1 MSSSSSRLAW
11 IRWSAIALF
20 LLGLA
25 VAAHT
30 FYWAGTSTTDENLF
44 VNAPSRVLVGPV
56 AIENAA
62 GAGVPQPGDFL
73 RAIDGQPVGDVKDAA
88 ARIAAAGERSVEIAV
103 RRPAQ
108 QATLT
113 ATVDAGAMAAVTLL
127 DASGT
132 VVVIAVVPG
141 GASDRA
147 GMRPG
152 DVITRINGQTFTTA
166 LEADLIMRRGQAG
179 RTTAYE
185 ILRGGRP
192 MTLQVKLAA
201 FGFTLGAAAAF
212 LSGIAWMLFGTFL
225 VVARPGVL
233 AARLLGFALLAHGFA
248 LAVFFVR
255 PFTQPTLSS
264 TLRDLAMGGSLLV
277 GFALAGITSLYF
289 PRPHPA
295 LHTRPWAVPV
305 MVWTTLVASLVAGV
319 TLLAARTGAGIA
331 LLLAVLAVFVA
342 VGVATSGLR
351 RTRPAEE
358 QRVLRPVVWA
368 SRGVGAAALALGI
381 AMAAGRLA
389 PNPALVGI
397 GMVFIPAA
405 YAWVIGRHRLFDL
418 DLRVRRTVQ
427 YSVASLLWAL
437 LSVAALVW
445 LLLRLPSLELGLPD
459 VRIRGGSVEVLED
472 PASPED
478 RQWTER
484 FVLMLGAIGLAF
496 LFRKVGKDGQLWLAT
511 RFHRAE
517 YDYKRASQDLSM
529 LMATR
534 PDLDGLADGL
544 VDTLARL
551 MPVERAGVVFVH
563 GARTHCARSPFGF
576 EPDAWHGC
584 CASASHDIVEA
595 VGSATRQVSVDY
607 VAQHLREVLT
617 RARVRFVYPIRHRD
631 TLVGVLLVGDKKS
644 ETAFSTADF
653 EFLDGI
659 ARQMAPAVE
668 NAFLYEDLAEQQ
680 RLKHELEIARRIQL
694 ESLPQFT
701 PDVPGL
707 DIAAVSVPALEVGG
721 DFYDYLEDGRG
732 RLTIIVGDVSGKGT
746 SAALHMSRLQGI
758 LRSLHAFDLDLR
770 SLFVRA
776 NALLCRDVDSRS
788 FVTALGVVFDL
799 AARRATLVR
808 AGHLPLYHYVR
819 ATGAL
824 RRLLPRGL
832 ALGLSGREL
841 FSGSLEAIDL
851 TFDPGD
857 VFLLI
862 SDGIIESQS
871 AAGEEFGDSRVV
883 DWLADAAGR
892 HESATALRDEL
903 LDNTRQ
909 FAGAVEQFDDQT
921 VVVVRV
927 MQSPLSSAGS

>member
-1 MSSSSSRLAW
+1 
-11 IRWSAIALF
+11 
-20 LLGLA
+20 
-25 VAAHT
+25 
-30 FYWAGTSTTDENLF
+30 
-44 VNAPSRVLVGPV
+44 
-56 AIENAA
+56 
-62 GAGVPQPGDFL
+62 
-73 RAIDGQPVGDVKDAA
+73 
-88 ARIAAAGERSVEIAV
+88 
-103 RRPAQ
+103 
-108 QATLT
+108 
-113 ATVDAGAMAAVTLL
+113 MAAVTLL

-166 LEADLIMRRGQAG
+166 LEADLVMRRGQTG

-192 MTLQVKLAA
+192 VTLQVKLAA

-225 VVARPGVL
+225 VMARPGVL
-233 AARLLGFALLAHGFA
+233 AARLLGFAMLAHGFV

-264 TLRDLAMGGSLLV
+264 TLRDMAMGGSLLA

-289 PRPHPA
+289 PRPHPT

-305 MVWTTLVASLVAGV
+305 MAWTTLVAGVLAGLVALFATV
-319 TLLAARTGAGIA
+319 NRAGIA
-331 LLLAVLAVFVA
+331 LLLAVAAVLVA
-342 VGVATSGLR
+342 VGAATRGLR
-351 RTRPAEE
+351 RMRPAEE
-358 QRVLRPVVWA
+358 QRVLQPVLWA
-368 SRGVGAAALALGI
+368 SRGVGVATLALGI
-381 AMAAGRLA
+381 AMATGRL
-389 PNPALVGI
+389 PQSPALIGI
-397 GMVFIPAA
+397 VLILNPAA

-427 YSVASLLWAL
+427 YSVASLLWAV
-437 LSVAALVW
+437 LSIAALVW
-445 LLLRLPSLELGLPD
+445 LLLRLPSLELGLPN
-459 VRIRGGSVEVLED
+459 VRVRGASVEVLEG
-472 PASPED
+472 PAPPAD
-478 RQWTER
+478 QQWAER

-496 LFRKVGKDGQLWLAT
+496 LFRKVGKDGQQWLAT

-534 PDLDGLADGL
+534 PDLDGLADGF

-551 MPVERAGVVFVH
+551 MPVDRVGVVFVH
-563 GARTHCARSPFGF
+563 GARTHCARAPFGF
-576 EPDAWHGC
+576 EPDAWDGC
-584 CASASHDIVEA
+584 CASASHGIVEA
-595 VGSATRQVSVDY
+595 VGSAMRQVSVEY
-607 VAQHLREVLT
+607 VAPHVREVLT

-659 ARQMAPAVE
+659 VRQMAPAVE

-701 PDVPGL
+701 PNVPGL

-758 LRSLHAFDLDLR
+758 LRSLHAFELDLR

-788 FVTALGVVFDL
+788 FVTALGVVFDV
-799 AARRATLVR
+799 AARHATLAR
-808 AGHLPLYHYVR
+808 AGHLPLYHYVH
-819 ATGAL
+819 ATGDL

-841 FSGSLEAIDL
+841 FSSSLETIDL

-871 AAGEEFGDSRVV
+871 AQGEEFGDGRVI

-892 HESATALRDEL
+892 HESAAVLRDGL
-903 LDNTRQ
+903 LDTARQ

-921 VVVVRV
+921 VVVVRATTWV
-927 MQSPLSSAGS
+927 LPDTDRASPACP